1 MPPKQKPIVPAAFTP
16 ATSMNVNRKI
26 PRGPNASPSRRKKIS
41 IPGCMNTPLGPSLIR
56 CSSTKRSRNGISVS
70 AVAVTIEN
78 GPVSASSLRA
88 FRLISCRSFGGQSFE
103 VRVPCLGSARNG
115 ATPF

>member
-1 MPPKQKPIVPAAFTP
+1 
-16 ATSMNVNRKI
+16 MNVNRKI

-41 IPGCMNTPLGPSLIR
+41 IPGCMNTPFGPSLIR

-70 AVAVTIEN
+70 GVAVTIEN

-88 FRLISCRSFGGQSFE
+88 FRLISCRSFAGNPSRYASH
-103 VRVPCLGSARNG
+103 VAGSARNG